1 MLNIFDFFIIG
12 LFIVII
18 VSLYGILKPENA
30 KNENISTKQIK
41 KKIVKNFVNIKDK
54 KVLAETIEQMF
65 KKNIEEGTNRLYK
78 IDKDFNLR
86 SFAEDSK
93 EIFKKILNFFEK
105 KDRKNLKPLVSEK
118 VYNVFNESIKEL
130 EKKEQTLDTEIV
142 RFKDIIIKDINVENK
157 LASIIIEFTS
167 EQTTVLRDSNGN
179 IIKGDDNYLETITDV
194 WVFVRNYNI
203 KNSKWLLYETVE
215 L

>member
-1 MLNIFDFFIIG
+1 MLNIFDFLIIG

-54 KVLAETIEQMF
+54 KVLAEAIEQMF
-65 KKNIEEGTNRLYK
+65 KKNIEEGTNKLSK
-78 IDKDFNLR
+78 IDREFSLK

-167 EQTTVLRDSNGN
+167 EQTTVLKDSNGN

-194 WVFVRNYNI
+194 WVFVRNYNV

>member
-1 MLNIFDFFIIG
+1 MLNIFDFLIIG

-30 KNENISTKQIK
+30 KNENLSTKQIK
-41 KKIVKNFVNIKDK
+41 KKFVKNFVNIKDK
-54 KVLAETIEQMF
+54 KVLAEAIEQIF
-65 KKNIEEGTNRLYK
+65 KKNIEEGTNKLSK
-78 IDKDFNLR
+78 IDREFNLK

-93 EIFKKILNFFEK
+93 DIFKKILNFFEK
-105 KDRKNLKPLVSEK
+105 KDRKNLKTLVSEK
-118 VYNVFNESIKEL
+118 VYNIFDESIKEL

-142 RFKDIIIKDINVENK
+142 RFKDIVIKDVNVENK
-157 LASIIIEFTS
+157 FASIIIEFTS
-167 EQTTVLRDSNGN
+167 EQTTVLKDAAGKV
-179 IIKGDDNYLETITDV
+179 IKGDDNYLETITDV
-194 WVFVRNYNI
+194 WVFGRNYNI